1 MENNETYDLANKNIN
16 KVNNYKIPLSKL
28 QQEIVNIIIE
38 KPNITQVDIA
48 KKLKVSRQSI
58 AKNIKELKENDVI
71 ERVGANK
78 EGYCYASNT
87 YLGDLFN
94 VVPHTISIWVSHL
107 KNKGF
112 LYVDIIT
119 DTRGEIIQR
128 RMYPN
133 DTPYVLNKTYPY
145 VSNKTEGMSQKRQY
159 NNININKIDGLFNY
173 ILNNKQEFP
182 EEFSKVDF
190 SKIYTLLDKY
200 EMLYTNECIQYIT
213 RENLDKIK
221 TITYIIALIAKDNL
235 EHLTHKVSRNKLI
248 KIYDD
253 CKFKEE
259 EYKNKNTP
267 IENFTNY
274 YYKSVTNE
282 LTKDN
287 NSPSFFETKK
297 EEEVEEL

>member
-1 MENNETYDLANKNIN
+1 MNEEN
-16 KVNNYKIPLSKL
+16 KIGYYAVIPATILF
-28 QQEIVNIIIE
+28 
-38 KPNITQVDIA
+38 D
-48 KKLKVSRQSI
+48 
-58 AKNIKELKENDVI
+58 KELKPNEKLLYAVI
-71 ERVGANK
+71 TALSNK

-94 VVPHTISIWVSHL
+94 VIPHTISIWVSHL

-235 EHLTHKVSRNKLI
+235 EHLTHKVSRDKLI

-287 NSPSFFETKK
+287 INPSFFETKK
-297 EEEVEEL
+297 EEKVEEL

>member
-1 MENNETYDLANKNIN
+1 MNEEN
-16 KVNNYKIPLSKL
+16 KIGYYAVIPATILF
-28 QQEIVNIIIE
+28 
-38 KPNITQVDIA
+38 D
-48 KKLKVSRQSI
+48 
-58 AKNIKELKENDVI
+58 KELKPNEKLLYAVI
-71 ERVGANK
+71 TALSNK

-94 VVPHTISIWVSHL
+94 VIPHTISIWVSHL

-159 NNININKIDGLFNY
+159 NNININKIDRLFNY

-200 EMLYTNECIQYIT
+200 EMLYTNKKWARRIKDNDLYKIVIFKIT
-213 RENLDKIK
+213 GYSFEKIK
-221 TITYIIALIAKDNL
+221 SELYLGERTVINMYNNFI
-235 EHLTHKVSRNKLI
+235 I
-248 KIYDD
+248 KI
-253 CKFKEE
+253 
-259 EYKNKNTP
+259 
-267 IENFTNY
+267 
-274 YYKSVTNE
+274 SLLAV
-282 LTKDN
+282 KDGLIN
-287 NSPSFFETKK
+287 I
-297 EEEVEEL
+297 

>member
-1 MENNETYDLANKNIN
+1 
-16 KVNNYKIPLSKL
+16 
-28 QQEIVNIIIE
+28 
-38 KPNITQVDIA
+38 
-48 KKLKVSRQSI
+48 
-58 AKNIKELKENDVI
+58 
-71 ERVGANK
+71 
-78 EGYCYASNT
+78 
-87 YLGDLFN
+87 
-94 VVPHTISIWVSHL
+94 
-107 KNKGF
+107 
-112 LYVDIIT
+112 
-119 DTRGEIIQR
+119 
-128 RMYPN
+128 
-133 DTPYVLNKTYPY
+133 
-145 VSNKTEGMSQKRQY
+145 MSQKRQY
-159 NNININKIDGLFNY
+159 NNININKIDRLFNY

>member
-1 MENNETYDLANKNIN
+1 MMSFLLRPSYYNKNYGTYDLANKNIN

-119 DTRGEIIQR
+119 DTRGEIVQR

-159 NNININKIDGLFNY
+159 NNININKIDRLFNY

-200 EMLYTNECIQYIT
+200 EMLYTN
-213 RENLDKIK
+213 
-221 TITYIIALIAKDNL
+221 
-235 EHLTHKVSRNKLI
+235 
-248 KIYDD
+248 
-253 CKFKEE
+253 
-259 EYKNKNTP
+259 
-267 IENFTNY
+267 
-274 YYKSVTNE
+274 
-282 LTKDN
+282 
-287 NSPSFFETKK
+287 KK
-297 EEEVEEL
+297 